1 MLCSAPQPSKAT
13 WFSTR
18 PHWPAAPGA
27 GKASP
32 AAPHHL
38 RNSGD
43 QTSHPFTRDCSGQS
57 LPHILLH
64 QHRGAASV
72 CPKQLQLP
80 LCQRCQE
87 WGQPRAQLPAGG
99 LCSWRCLWHRNQCQ
113 NTPCP
118 CWGSLCPPHTGVGL
132 QEMCFAGG
140 TRHHQGR
147 GISARAWHIFLS
159 ASHFFPSQFH
169 LTPERVQTPPLTWAR
184 EFPPKPGPLNPLTE
198 IFF

>member
-38 RNSGD
+38 RNSRD
-43 QTSHPFTRDCSGQS
+43 QTSHPFTREGITIPLLQAIIPS
-57 LPHILLH
+57 PHPPPSAP
-64 QHRGAASV
+64 GAASV

-87 WGQPRAQLPAGG
+87 WGQPWAQLPARGTLLLALPLPQKPVPKHPLSLLG
-99 LCSWRCLWHRNQCQ
+99 QPVPTPHRSGATGDAFCWWDEAPPGQGDF
-113 NTPCP
+113 CP
-118 CWGSLCPPHTGVGL
+118 CLAHFPLC
-132 QEMCFAGG
+132 
-140 TRHHQGR
+140 
-147 GISARAWHIFLS
+147 LS
-159 ASHFFPSQFH
+159 FFPLAISFN
-169 LTPERVQTPPLTWAR
+169 A
-184 EFPPKPGPLNPLTE
+184 
-198 IFF
+198 

>member
-113 NTPCP
+113 NSPCP
-118 CWGSLCPPHTGVGL
+118 CWGSLCPEWGYRRCVL
-132 QEMCFAGG
+132 LV
-140 TRHHQGR
+140 GR
-147 GISARAWHIFLS
+147 GTTRVGGFLPVLGTFSSLPLIFS
-159 ASHFFPSQFH
+159 PRSF
-169 LTPERVQTPPLTWAR
+169 
-184 EFPPKPGPLNPLTE
+184 
-198 IFF
+198 I